1 MLLKISSV
9 FNVSVLDNIV
19 EMLGKVNYIDGKAT
33 AGDAAKRVKHNEE
46 SQLSAKQAQYLD
58 QLVVS
63 TLAENSDFR
72 NAALPHQVSQPVFA
86 RYTKGMSYGEHIDDP
101 IMGGVGG
108 RFRTDVAVTV
118 FLSKPESYSG
128 GELVINTTFG
138 EQQIKLSAGD
148 IVMYPASSLHRVNE
162 ITDGERLVAVC
173 WLQSMV
179 RDPAQREILYELGK
193 ARDNMLA
200 TSVDDKDTKRVDHA
214 YVNLVRMWSEV

>member
-9 FNVSVLDNIV
+9 FNASVIDNIV
-19 EMLGKVNYIDGKAT
+19 EMLGKVNYVDGKAT
-33 AGDAAKRVKHNEE
+33 AGDAAKRVKYNEE

-58 QLVVS
+58 QLVIS

-86 RYTKGMSYGEHIDDP
+86 RYSQGMSYGEHIDDP

-118 FLSKPESYSG
+118 FLSEPESYDG

-148 IVMYPASSLHRVNE
+148 MVMYPASSLHRVNE
-162 ITDGERLVAVC
+162 VTDGERLVAVC

-179 RDPAQREILYELGK
+179 RDPAQREILYELGM

-200 TSVDDKDTKRVDHA
+200 TSADDKDTKRIDHA

>member
-9 FNVSVLDNIV
+9 LDASVLDNIV

-58 QLVVS
+58 QLVIS
-63 TLAENSDFR
+63 ILAENPDFR
-72 NAALPHQVSQPVFA
+72 NAALLHQVSQPVFA

-101 IMGGVGG
+101 VMGGVGG

-118 FLSKPESYSG
+118 FLSEPHSYSG
-128 GELVINTTFG
+128 GELVINITFG

-162 ITDGERLVAVC
+162 VSDGERLVAVC

-200 TSVDDKDTKRVDHA
+200 TAADGPDTKRVDHA

>member
-9 FNVSVLDNIV
+9 FSAPLINNIV

-33 AGDAAKRVKHNEE
+33 AGVAAKRVKHNEE
-46 SQLSAKQAQYLD
+46 SQLSAKQAEYLD
-58 QLVVS
+58 QLVIS
-63 TLAENSDFR
+63 TLAENPDFR

-86 RYTKGMSYGEHIDDP
+86 RYIQGMSYGEHIDDP
-101 IMGGVGG
+101 VMGGVGG

-118 FLSKPESYSG
+118 FLSEPDGYDG

-138 EQQIKLSAGD
+138 EQHIKLPAGH

-162 ITDGERLVAVC
+162 VTAGERLVAVC

-179 RDPAQREILYELGK
+179 RDPARREILYELGQ

-200 TSVDDKDTKRVDHA
+200 QSPDAQDTKRVDHA
-214 YVNLVRMWSEV
+214 YVNLVRMWSEI

>member
-1 MLLKISSV
+1 MLLKIPSV
-9 FNVSVLDNIV
+9 FNKPLLNNIV

-58 QLVVS
+58 QLVIQ
-63 TLAENSDFR
+63 TLAETPGFR
-72 NAALPHQVSQPVFA
+72 NGALPHQVSQPVFA

-101 IMGGVGG
+101 VMGGVGG

-118 FLSKPESYSG
+118 FLSEPDSYSG
-128 GELVINTTFG
+128 GELVINTPFG
-138 EQQIKLSAGD
+138 EQQVKLPAGD
-148 IVMYPASSLHRVNE
+148 IVVYPASSLHRVNE
-162 ITDGERLVAVC
+162 VTEGERLVAVC

-179 RDPAQREILYELGK
+179 RDPGQREILYELGK

-200 TSVDDKDTKRVDHA
+200 NSPDSKDTKRVDHA

>member
-9 FNVSVLDNIV
+9 FNASVLDNIV

-58 QLVVS
+58 QLVIS
-63 TLAENSDFR
+63 TLAENPDFR

-118 FLSKPESYSG
+118 FLSEPESYGG

-148 IVMYPASSLHRVNE
+148 MVMYPASSLHRVNE
-162 ITDGERLVAVC
+162 VTDGERLVAVC

-179 RDPAQREILYELGK
+179 RDPAQREILYELGM
-193 ARDNMLA
+193 ARDNMLV
-200 TSVDDKDTKRVDHA
+200 SSPEEKDTKRVDHA